1 MSKIHIQYRILYIRF
16 LNTKQPIPIIIRSIA
31 HTFTYGKASR
41 LLNYNTVEC

>member
-31 HTFTYGKASR
+31 HTCLPMVRQVDY
-41 LLNYNTVEC
+41 